1 MDINELSNLVFYKM
15 ENYSQITMDLVSD
28 VEDLLLEE
36 DISSDKIG
44 ALIYEISILLEVI
57 NPSLKDDIDVL
68 TNLYN
73 ELELISAE
81 NISEPLI
88 KENKEQPK
96 IKLISVRT
104 PYLVKFVDPNKKYPV
119 SYTIQNGKRI
129 DEPTDLM
136 GCDLTEKQII
146 ELFEK
151 ELL

>member
-1 MDINELSNLVFYKM
+1 MNINELSNLVFYKM
-15 ENYSQITMDLVSD
+15 ENYSQITIDLVSD

-44 ALIYEISILLEVI
+44 ALSYEISILIDVI
-57 NPSLKDDIDVL
+57 NPTLKDDIDVL
-68 TNLYN
+68 NNLYH
-73 ELELISAE
+73 ELELISTE
-81 NISEPLI
+81 KVHKPLI
-88 KENKEQPK
+88 EKNKEQPK

-129 DEPTDLM
+129 DEPTNLL

>member
-1 MDINELSNLVFYKM
+1 MNINELSNLVFYKM
-15 ENYSQITMDLVSD
+15 ENYSQITIDLVSD

-44 ALIYEISILLEVI
+44 ALSYEISILIDVI
-57 NPSLKDDIDVL
+57 NPTLKDDIVVL
-68 TNLYN
+68 NNLYH
-73 ELELISAE
+73 ELELISTE
-81 NISEPLI
+81 KVHKLLI
-88 KENKEQPK
+88 EKNKEQPK

-129 DEPTDLM
+129 DEPTNLL